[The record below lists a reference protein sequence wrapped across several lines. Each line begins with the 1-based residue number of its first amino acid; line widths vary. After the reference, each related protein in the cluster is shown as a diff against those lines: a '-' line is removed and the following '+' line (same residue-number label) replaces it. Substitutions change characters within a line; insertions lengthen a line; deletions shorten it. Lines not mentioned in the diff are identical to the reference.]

1 MDQNDKQIDEEQFKK
16 EFEERVEKRK
26 QWLLEE
32 LKSCGKFLDVSA
44 KKLDD
49 LDALTIALYLHECQA
64 ELTVFHIGA
73 NSITDRG
80 FIDMLTGLQWH
91 DKLKEIYIGNNEITE
106 IGIQGLIEI
115 SSCFKQLKILS
126 MSSCSIDDSTFI
138 QLCYALPELKNL
150 QQLQVPANNISDYGL
165 ICFSTLLA
173 TNSLPNLT
181 VVHFGNNPLTS
192 KSLVPFFQAMKKNK
206 TIKILYLNDIG
217 MELATIKQLAV
228 CLKKNKTLEDLN
240 LGNTGFSDS
249 AAIILW
255 PSLKYLK
262 KLQLWNNHLTNKA
275 IYEFINVLE
284 REDIGLTYVGLQDNE
299 IEEFDLVEDLNA
311 LLKQNEIIDKLT
323 EQIEHKEEPE
333 EVDEDKQ
340 VKQMIELAKLEE
352 IEEKLGELEKLN
364 EPQEEIQDVVNELQ
378 GKLKTK
384 KWAGE
389 IEDPEDK
396 TLKHSVME

>member
-1 MDQNDKQIDEEQFKK
+1 MDQDNKEIDEEQFKK
-16 EFEERVEKRK
+16 EFEEKVEKRK

-49 LDALTIALYLHECQA
+49 LDALTIALFLHECQT

-73 NSITDRG
+73 NQITDRG
-80 FIDMLTGLQWH
+80 LIDMLTGLQWH

-106 IGIQGLIEI
+106 IGVQGLIEI

-126 MSSCSIDDSTFI
+126 MSACLIDDSTFI

-150 QQLQVPANNISDYGL
+150 QLLQVPGNNISDYGL
-165 ICFSTLLA
+165 VCFSTLLA
-173 TNSLPNLT
+173 TNCLPNLT

-192 KSLVPFFQAMKKNK
+192 KSLVPFFQAQSKVSQE
-206 TIKILYLNDIG
+206 I
-217 MELATIKQLAV
+217 
-228 CLKKNKTLEDLN
+228 
-240 LGNTGFSDS
+240 
-249 AAIILW
+249 AI
-255 PSLKYLK
+255 
-262 KLQLWNNHLTNKA
+262 A

-299 IEEFDLVEDLNA
+299 IEEYDLVEDLNA
-311 LLKQNEIIDKLT
+311 LLKQNELIDKLT
-323 EQIEHKEEPE
+323 EQIEHKEETE

-352 IEEKLGELEKLN
+352 IEEKLGQLEKLN
-364 EPQEEIQDVVNELQ
+364 EPQEDRSDVVNELQ
-378 GKLKTK
+378 GKLKTQ

>member
-1 MDQNDKQIDEEQFKK
+1 MDQKEKEIDEEQFKK
-16 EFEERVEKRK
+16 EFEEKVEKRK

-49 LDALTIALYLHECQA
+49 LDALTIALYLHECQT
-64 ELTVFHIGA
+64 ELAVFHIGA
-73 NSITDRG
+73 NQITDRG

-115 SSCFKQLKILS
+115 SSSFKQLKILS

-138 QLCYALPELKNL
+138 QLCYALPELINL
-150 QQLQVPANNISDYGL
+150 QQLQLPANNISDYGL
-165 ICFSTLLA
+165 VCFSTLLA
-173 TNSLPNLT
+173 TNSLPNLS

-192 KSLVPFFQAMKKNK
+192 KSLVPFFQALKKNK

-217 MELATIKQLAV
+217 MELTTIKQMAF

-249 AAIILW
+249 AASILW

-262 KLQLWNNHLTNKA
+262 KLQLWNNHLTDKA

-299 IEEFDLVEDLNA
+299 IEEYDLVEDLNA

-323 EQIEHKEEPE
+323 EQIEHKEEVE
-333 EVDEDKQ
+333 EGDEDKQ

-364 EPQEEIQDVVNELQ
+364 EPQEEKQDVVNELQ

>member
-1 MDQNDKQIDEEQFKK
+1 MDQNDKEIDEEQFKK
-16 EFEERVEKRK
+16 EFEERVDKRK

-49 LDALTIALYLHECQA
+49 LDALTIALYLHECQT
-64 ELTVFHIGA
+64 ELAVFHIGA

-126 MSSCSIDDSTFI
+126 MSSCSIDDATFI

-150 QQLQVPANNISDYGL
+150 QQLQLPANNISDYGL
-165 ICFSTLLA
+165 VCFSTLMA

-192 KSLVPFFQAMKKNK
+192 KSLVPFFQALKKNK

-249 AAIILW
+249 AASVLW

-262 KLQLWNNHLTNKA
+262 KLQLWNNHLTDKA

-299 IEEFDLVEDLNA
+299 IEELDLVEDLNA
-311 LLKQNEIIDKLT
+311 LLKQNELIDKLT
-323 EQIEHKEEPE
+323 EQIEHKEEPQE
-333 EVDEDKQ
+333 ADEDKQ

-364 EPQEEIQDVVNELQ
+364 EPQEERQDVVNELQ
-378 GKLKTK
+378 GKLKTQ